1 VALVLPPSLETP
13 IAPDAVGRLHA
24 AACSVVGAATIAPS
38 AEESAALAAT
48 GRQPLDIGS
57 CFAAC
62 ARSDRPDGLF
72 ATVVAD
78 ECGKALGL
86 VYSSSES
93 IAEAVRCG
101 RGVYYSRSR

>member
-1 VALVLPPSLETP
+1 MALVLPPSLETP
-13 IAPDAVGRLHA
+13 ITPEAVGRLHA
-24 AACSVVGAATIAPS
+24 AACSVVGTAAIAPS

-48 GRQPLDIGS
+48 VRQPLDIGS